1 VEEIRDLLVMSD
13 WSPADGPRLRR
24 RSVGEALCDAV
35 RAAPPE
41 SYPPQVW
48 LLGSGEASAAL
59 AAEPGLP
66 MAVAHHIRPGSTPSA
81 LDVYRRH
88 FKPSRWLVP

>member
-1 VEEIRDLLVMSD
+1 MEEIRDSLVMSD
-13 WSPADGPRLRR
+13 WPPADGPRLRR

-66 MAVAHHIRPGSTPSA
+66 MAVAHHIRPGSTQSA
-81 LDVYRRH
+81 LDVYRRQ